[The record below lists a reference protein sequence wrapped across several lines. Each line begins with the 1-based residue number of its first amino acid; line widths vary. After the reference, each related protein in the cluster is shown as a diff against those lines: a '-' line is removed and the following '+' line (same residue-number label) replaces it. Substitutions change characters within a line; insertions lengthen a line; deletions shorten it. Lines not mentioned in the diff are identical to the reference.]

1 MKKTIIA
8 FLFLLLT
15 ASSSLLAREKAKPV
29 ISILGD
35 SYSTFEGYIPD
46 GNESWYFTE
55 PIENRTDVVDV
66 KQTWWWQLISEG
78 GYILGVNDSYSG
90 ATISYTGYNGEDY
103 SPRSFLTRL
112 PRLGS
117 PDILLIFGATN
128 DSWAKSP
135 LGEFVYD
142 KISRDMLYEFR
153 PALGKLLSEAQNR
166 YPGTKIVFIVNTE
179 LKSEI
184 SSSIIEVCKHYGI
197 RYIELRDIDKQHGH
211 PSVKGM
217 IQIKNQMMKF
227 LNNEKY

>member
-1 MKKTIIA
+1 M
-8 FLFLLLT
+8 
-15 ASSSLLAREKAKPV
+15 
-29 ISILGD
+29 
-35 SYSTFEGYIPD
+35 
-46 GNESWYFTE
+46 
-55 PIENRTDVVDV
+55 
-66 KQTWWWQLISEG
+66 
-78 GYILGVNDSYSG
+78 
-90 ATISYTGYNGEDY
+90 
-103 SPRSFLTRL
+103 
-112 PRLGS
+112 GS

-184 SSSIIEVCKHYGI
+184 SSSIIEVCRHYGI

-217 IQIKNQMMKF
+217 IQIKNQVMKF